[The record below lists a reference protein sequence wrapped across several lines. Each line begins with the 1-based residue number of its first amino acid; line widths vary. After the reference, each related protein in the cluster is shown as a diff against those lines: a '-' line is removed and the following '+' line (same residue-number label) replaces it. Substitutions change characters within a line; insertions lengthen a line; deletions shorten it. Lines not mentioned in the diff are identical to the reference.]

1 MKKLLNWMKRP
12 SISKKLIFSFIFIL
26 TIPILV
32 LSATSYFTASST
44 LEDEI
49 LRSAK
54 DNIDELNDIIQQ
66 DIGSKET
73 SIAYFSEWIDQKAYK
88 EKGQTA
94 IKQRFE

>member
-32 LSATSYFTASST
+32 LSVTSYFTASKT

-66 DIGSKET
+66 DIGKEGD
-73 SIAYFSEWIDQKAYK
+73 FHCVF
-88 EKGQTA
+88 
-94 IKQRFE
+94 QRMD

>member
-1 MKKLLNWMKRP
+1 MKKLLNWTKRP

-32 LSATSYFTASST
+32 LSVTSYFTASST

-54 DNIDELNDIIQQ
+54 DNI
-66 DIGSKET
+66 
-73 SIAYFSEWIDQKAYK
+73 
-88 EKGQTA
+88 
-94 IKQRFE
+94 